1 MSLCWMT
8 QSLDICVVN
17 WFLGGWDER
26 FVGNSD
32 YGFGKQDYLKLMT
45 YYTILL
51 SQEEAEEVQV
61 ETEVEEDYYSQP
73 DENTQTNNT

>member
-1 MSLCWMT
+1 M
-8 QSLDICVVN
+8 
-17 WFLGGWDER
+17 
-26 FVGNSD
+26 GNSD

-61 ETEVEEDYYSQP
+61 ETEADDEYYSQQ
-73 DENTQTNNT
+73 DENTQSNNT